1 MDDVIDDRPVQ
12 MLQVLVDLPL
22 GDLRA
27 VAGREIGGVRTAQ
40 QLLLC
45 VLHVLPEKGQFL
57 EGLYRG
63 VIGRLVRLTIGFV
76 LWCDTDVRFHS
87 DCFKFIQQIHSH

>member
-1 MDDVIDDRPVQ
+1 MDDVIDDRLVQ
-12 MLQVLVDLPL
+12 MFQVLVDLPL

-27 VAGREIGGVRTAQ
+27 VAGREIRGVRIPQ
-40 QLLLC
+40 QFLLC
-45 VLHVLPEKGQFL
+45 ILHVLPEKGQFP

-76 LWCDTDVRFHS
+76 LWSDTDVRFYC
-87 DCFKFIQQIHSH
+87 DRIKFI

>member
-1 MDDVIDDRPVQ
+1 MDDVIDDRLMQ
-12 MLQVLVDLPL
+12 MFQVLIDLPL

-27 VAGREIGGVRTAQ
+27 VTGRKIGGVRTTQ
-40 QLLLC
+40 QFLLRI
-45 VLHVLPEKGQFL
+45 LHVLPEKGQFL

-87 DCFKFIQQIHSH
+87 DLIKFI